1 MSNIK
6 ARGAAVA
13 GAILIALGSLH
24 PAFAAEKTLKVGA
37 PLPLTGPLSPEG
49 QRLKAGY
56 DLWAETQN
64 AAGGIKAGPDSYKV
78 EILYSDYQSNTPRAV
93 QSAER
98 MISED
103 KVDAIFAPFGSGA
116 TKAVSAITEK
126 YGVPM
131 IASNAASVQVFDQ
144 GFKYLFGMYTP
155 NNTVTQPVVDLVM
168 EKNKTVKR
176 VAVLARNDL
185 FPLAI
190 AEELTNYAKSKGLEI
205 VSEQKFPIGTV
216 DFGSALT
223 QIRAAQPDWIYV
235 TGYVN
240 DMILIRKQMQEQ
252 GVKTQLITMLVGPTT
267 PEFVEGTGKLAE
279 NVVTSSWWD
288 VAAKFKGEDVFGSAE
303 NFAAM
308 FRKKYDN
315 RYPDYS
321 VASAAACGVVLSLA
335 ITKAGTAEKSKV
347 RDQLAAMDT
356 DTFFGHIKFGPTGQ
370 ISSLK
375 PPTMQIQDGHPVVV
389 YPPEIKQSE
398 LRFDS
403 K

>member
-1 MSNIK
+1 MFDIK
-6 ARGAAVA
+6 TT
-13 GAILIALGSLH
+13 GAIVATAILLACGSGYS
-24 PAFAAEKTLKVGA
+24 AGAAEKTLKVGA
-37 PLPLTGPLSPEG
+37 PLPLTGGLSPEG
-49 QRLKAGY
+49 ERLKAGY

-64 AAGGIKAGPDSYKV
+64 AAGGIKAGPDNYKV
-78 EILYSDYQSNTPRAV
+78 EIVYSDYQSNTPRAV

-98 MISED
+98 MITED

-155 NNTVTQPVVDLVM
+155 NNTVTEPVVDLVM
-168 EKNKTVKR
+168 QKNPSVKR

-190 AEELTNYAKSKGLEI
+190 AEELIKYAKAKGLEI
-205 VSEQKFPIGTV
+205 VSDQKFPIGTV
-216 DFGSALT
+216 DYGSALT

-240 DMILIRKQMQEQ
+240 DMLLVRKQMQEQ
-252 GVKTQLITMLVGPTT
+252 GVKAQLITMLVGPTT
-267 PEFVEGTGKLAE
+267 PEFIEGAGKLAE

-303 NFAAM
+303 NFAQA

-321 VASAAACGVVLSLA
+321 VASSAACGVVLQLA
-335 ITKAGTAEKSKV
+335 ITKAGTVDKAKV

-356 DTFFGHIKFGPTGQ
+356 DTFFGHIKFGSNGQ
-370 ISSLK
+370 INSLK
-375 PPTMQIQDGHPVVV
+375 PPVMQIQNGQPVVV
-389 YPPEIKQSE
+389 YPADIKQSE
-398 LRFDS
+398 LRFEP

>member
-1 MSNIK
+1 
-6 ARGAAVA
+6 
-13 GAILIALGSLH
+13 
-24 PAFAAEKTLKVGA
+24 
-37 PLPLTGPLSPEG
+37 
-49 QRLKAGY
+49 
-56 DLWAETQN
+56 
-64 AAGGIKAGPDSYKV
+64 
-78 EILYSDYQSNTPRAV
+78 
-93 QSAER
+93 
-98 MISED
+98 
-103 KVDAIFAPFGSGA
+103 
-116 TKAVSAITEK
+116 
-126 YGVPM
+126 
-131 IASNAASVQVFDQ
+131 
-144 GFKYLFGMYTP
+144 MYTP
-155 NNTVTQPVVDLVM
+155 NSTVAQPLVDLVI
-168 EKNKTVKR
+168 EKNPGVKR
-176 VAVLARNDL
+176 LAVLARNDL

-190 AEELTNYAKSKGLEI
+190 AEELTNYAKSKGLEL

-223 QIRAAQPDWIYV
+223 QIRAAQPDWIYA

-288 VAAKFKGEDVFGSAE
+288 VAAKFKGEDVFASAE

-335 ITKAGTAEKSKV
+335 ITKAGTVEKSKV

-356 DTFFGHIKFGPTGQ
+356 DTFYGHIKFGPTGQ

-375 PPTMQIQDGHPVVV
+375 PPVMQIQGGKPTVV
-389 YPPEIKQSE
+389 YPPDIKQSE
-398 LRFDS
+398 LRFDP